1 MYKKLVHLLDRLAD
15 LTALA
20 GMALAILAMLGTSA
34 LMIVEIGYRWLLQSS
49 THLMELG
56 VGYGM
61 TLITFGPLAYSIR
74 HSDLIRVVLV
84 ARLLKPRTRWL
95 LEIAVNASAGVV
107 IGFLCHH
114 FWIDFTRNLAR
125 GTTTSGMIA
134 APLWVASLLI
144 LFGLVLL
151 FITLVANTLALI
163 GDPSR
168 VPERTEPV

>member
-1 MYKKLVHLLDRLAD
+1 MFKKLVHLLDRLAD
-15 LTALA
+15 ITALA
-20 GMALAILAMLGTSA
+20 GMALAILAILGTSA

-61 TLITFGPLAYSIR
+61 TLITFGPLAYAIR

-84 ARLLKPRTRWL
+84 VRLLKPRARWL
-95 LEIAVNASAGVV
+95 MEIVVNAGASLVV
-107 IGFLCHH
+107 GFLCYH
-114 FWIDFTRNLAR
+114 FWIDFTRSLAR

-151 FITLVANTLALI
+151 FITLLANNLALI
-163 GDPSR
+163 VDPSR
-168 VPERTEPV
+168 VSEEAEPG